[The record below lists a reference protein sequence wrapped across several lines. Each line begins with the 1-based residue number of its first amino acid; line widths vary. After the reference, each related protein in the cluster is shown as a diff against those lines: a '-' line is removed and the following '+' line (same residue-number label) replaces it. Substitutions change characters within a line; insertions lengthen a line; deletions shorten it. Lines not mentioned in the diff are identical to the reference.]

1 MIDSKDLLSDDSK
14 ISQKNN
20 YKNNDESSK
29 FVIY

>member
-14 ISQKNN
+14 VSQKNKYTN
-20 YKNNDESSK
+20 TRESSK